1 MPSSVAAVWQH
12 RGVLGLLVRRD
23 LTVKYQ
29 QSILGYLWS
38 LIEPLTVAATY
49 WFVFGVLYGERVA
62 DDTPYI
68 LFLAS
73 GLFAWIW
80 VAGVLTDATSAL
92 TTQAGLITTIKVPRE
107 IFPIGRV
114 LGKFFEYL
122 AAVPVLILIA
132 LLNGGE
138 LGPRLLFLPLALVIQ
153 GALLIG
159 VAMMLASLNVMVRDI
174 EKSVRLL
181 SRVLFYGLPII
192 YPFSRVLESPL
203 PEWVKVAYQFNPLV
217 GVMELHHAAWTR
229 ATPPALT
236 IWTAAV
242 GSLLILVLGWW
253 AFRRLEPAVL
263 KEL

>member
-1 MPSSVAAVWQH
+1 MPSSVAAVWEH

-29 QSILGYLWS
+29 QSVLGYLWS

-62 DDTPYI
+62 DGASYI

-73 GLFAWIW
+73 GLFAWLW
-80 VAGVLTDATSAL
+80 VAGVLTDATTAL
-92 TTQAGLITTIKVPRE
+92 TAQAGLITTIKVPRQ

-122 AAVPVLILIA
+122 AAVPVLVLIA

-138 LGPRLLFLPLALVIQ
+138 FGPRLLYLPVALVVQ
-153 GALLIG
+153 GALLVG
-159 VAMMLASLNVMVRDI
+159 VAMLLASLNVMVRDV

-181 SRVLFYGLPII
+181 SRVAFYAVPVI
-192 YPFSRVLESPL
+192 YPLSRVIESPL
-203 PEWVKVAYQFNPLV
+203 PSALKVIYQLNPLV
-217 GVMELHHAAWTR
+217 GIMELHHAAWTH
-229 ATPPALT
+229 AVPSSLTVWSASLGSAL
-236 IWTAAV
+236 
-242 GSLLILVLGWW
+242 LLVLGWW
-253 AFRRLEPAVL
+253 VFRRLEPAVL